1 MCKEVSIPK
10 AVSTAA
16 TAMVIG
22 SLSLNVMGFNTVN
35 GRYCCN
41 VAVLMIVHLVKK
53 PLSFNTTSGK
63 YCCNAKLQEM
73 GELMLLSFNTV
84 NGKYC
89 CNKEV
94 DSFTNDK
101 EEEFQYRKR

>member
-41 VAVLMIVHLVKK
+41 FLSKSIV
-53 PLSFNTTSGK
+53 
-63 YCCNAKLQEM
+63 
-73 GELMLLSFNTV
+73 
-84 NGKYC
+84 
-89 CNKEV
+89 
-94 DSFTNDK
+94 
-101 EEEFQYRKR
+101 

>member
-41 VAVLMIVHLVKK
+41 
-53 PLSFNTTSGK
+53 
-63 YCCNAKLQEM
+63 
-73 GELMLLSFNTV
+73 
-84 NGKYC
+84 
-89 CNKEV
+89 KE
-94 DSFTNDK
+94 DTEPKFTALDR
-101 EEEFQYRKR
+101 FQYRKR

>member
-41 VAVLMIVHLVKK
+41 YRVGENCFCISIVSI
-53 PLSFNTTSGK
+53 P
-63 YCCNAKLQEM
+63 
-73 GELMLLSFNTV
+73 
-84 NGKYC
+84 
-89 CNKEV
+89 
-94 DSFTNDK
+94 
-101 EEEFQYRKR
+101 